1 MEIRI
6 LTFGK
11 ITAITGSDTL
21 VWKDVPDT
29 DSLLLQ
35 LNQAFPALQH
45 TKYMLAVNQQVISGN
60 TILEDKITVALLP
73 PFSGG

>member
-6 LTFGK
+6 LTFGQ
-11 ITAITGSDTL
+11 IAVITGCEML

-29 DSLLLQ
+29 DSLQQQ
-35 LNQAFPALQH
+35 LNKQFPALQQ
-45 TKYMLAVNQQVISGN
+45 TKYMLAVDKQVISGN
-60 TILEDKITVALLP
+60 TILEDKTTVALLP